1 MFDQVL
7 DNLRK
12 ATEMGLQ
19 MQQEMLR
26 KWTGAWPG
34 LPVANNLVWTEQVQ
48 KFQKNWNETINDML
62 RQQRQNLES
71 QLEAGMKNLD
81 EAFKL
86 TEAKSPEE
94 VRTKTLELWR
104 KTFESLRQT
113 FETQMKDFQAAVQKW
128 TEMVSKGTN

>member
-19 MQQEMLR
+19 MQQEMFK
-26 KWTGAWPG
+26 KWTGTWPG
-34 LPVANNLVWTEQVQ
+34 LPVVNNASWTDQVQ
-48 KFQKNWNETINDML
+48 KFQKNWNETVNDL
-62 RQQRQNLES
+62 LHKQRHYLES
-71 QLEAGMKNLD
+71 QMEAGMKNLD

-86 TEAKSPEE
+86 TEAKSPDEL
-94 VRTKTLELWR
+94 RIKTLDLWR
-104 KTFESLRQT
+104 KTFESLRQA

-128 TEMVSKGTN
+128 TEMATKGTS

>member
-1 MFDQVL
+1 MFDQVI

-19 MQQEMLR
+19 MQQEMFR

-34 LPVANNLVWTEQVQ
+34 LPVVGQSAWSEQLQ
-48 KFQKNWNETINDML
+48 KFQKNWNETATDLL
-62 RQQRQNLES
+62 RQHRKNLEA
-71 QLEAGMKNLD
+71 QMEAGMKNLD

-86 TEAKSPEE
+86 TEAKNPEE
-94 VRTKTLELWR
+94 LRTKTLELWR

-128 TEMVSKGTN
+128 TEMASKS